1 MHYLQ
6 KKKRIWVIFFFGDV
20 THNNSPFNAPQL
32 WSSLRKWEDCVYF
45 LHQHLTHKAVEDP
58 LDDSGMYDMRDNTS
72 TPCCRRPDA
81 AAVPTAN
88 LIAVVFY
95 LNQSCGGAQQGCY
108 IYSYIRTSAETSFTS
123 KKKKKQK
130 QVERPLGDSNSKYSV
145 MWKVR
150 LDLVFCVPQVKM
162 GGVMCNL
169 LIKFINDISKLAIQM
184 SSMHN

>member
-1 MHYLQ
+1 M
-6 KKKRIWVIFFFGDV
+6 IFFFGDV

-123 KKKKKQK
+123 KKKKAETSWAASWWFQLEV
-130 QVERPLGDSNSKYSV
+130 QCY
-145 MWKVR
+145 
-150 LDLVFCVPQVKM
+150 VKSSLRS
-162 GGVMCNL
+162 GVLCTSSQNGWCNVQFTHK
-169 LIKFINDISKLAIQM
+169 I
-184 SSMHN
+184 H